1 LYASGHDF
9 AKESFAKEKLMNHR
23 HTAAFAGASLLFLG
37 IALSTGGVVG
47 QPVDQ
52 KMHRYLVRAVL
63 TTEGLQNFSTQPPT
77 ALKAA
82 IAKFLDSV
90 GGSLESWYFDYS
102 RSTAYSIV
110 YYPTEMSAATAQL
123 MTNSAGFAHV
133 TLTPL
138 LSAEEADKAM
148 GMLSTIRAPQQQ

>member
-1 LYASGHDF
+1 MD
-9 AKESFAKEKLMNHR
+9 HR
-23 HTAAFAGASLLFLG
+23 HTAALAGASLLFLG
-37 IALSTGGVVG
+37 LALSIGAVVG
-47 QPVDQ
+47 QPAEQ
-52 KMHRYLVRAVL
+52 EMHRYLVRAVL
-63 TTEGLQNFSTQPPT
+63 TTEGLQNFRTQPPT

-102 RSTAYSIV
+102 QSTAYSIV
-110 YYPTEMSAATAQL
+110 YYPTEMAAATAQL

-138 LSAEEADKAM
+138 LTAEEADKAM
-148 GMLSTIRAPQQQ
+148 GLLSAIKAPQQQ

>member
-1 LYASGHDF
+1 MD
-9 AKESFAKEKLMNHR
+9 HR
-23 HTAAFAGASLLFLG
+23 HTAALAGASLLFLG
-37 IALSTGGVVG
+37 LALSTGGAVG
-47 QPVDQ
+47 QQAEQ

-63 TTEGLQNFSTQPPT
+63 TTEGLQNFRTQPPT
-77 ALKAA
+77 ALKAG

-102 RSTAYSIV
+102 QSTAYSIV
-110 YYPTEMSAATAQL
+110 YYPTEIAAATAQL

-148 GMLSTIRAPQQQ
+148 GMLSAIRAPQQQ